1 MKDVLIIR
9 NKPANGVRYT
19 KIVPYDEKL
28 EEQLRKN
35 RIYSQTITHNS
46 DFDYQKF
53 LLAL

>member
-19 KIVPYDEKL
+19 KIIPYDEKL

-35 RIYSQTITHNS
+35 QSCGQVIPHNS